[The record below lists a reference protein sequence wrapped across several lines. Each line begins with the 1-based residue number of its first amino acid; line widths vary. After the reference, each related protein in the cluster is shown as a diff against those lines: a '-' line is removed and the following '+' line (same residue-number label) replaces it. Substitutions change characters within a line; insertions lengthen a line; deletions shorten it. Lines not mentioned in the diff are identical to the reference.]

1 MHEDDLQRF
10 QFLQLGSKHLSNRQR
25 DHGGSESL
33 IRPYW
38 IFVFWLFFLGGW
50 RKNPKVAEIL
60 VGEVEVVQDVLLGI
74 CGSCT
79 SSRVVMFEKRREI
92 QNHEYLN

>member
-1 MHEDDLQRF
+1 MVVL
-10 QFLQLGSKHLSNRQR
+10 
-25 DHGGSESL
+25 
-33 IRPYW
+33 
-38 IFVFWLFFLGGW
+38 FLGGRGG
-50 RKNPKVAEIL
+50 RKKPKVAEIL

-92 QNHEYLN
+92 QNHEDLNGCPLSHSF